1 MGLCTE
7 TLERVSPP
15 VHISNLSYGHAPP
28 LEVCARG
35 GADFNGQFF
44 FMRRYVSEIDFRKLP
59 ELRGHVPHA
68 SWPRPRR
75 TQRVAHTR
83 RARWGGARG
92 SVWAGP
98 YRATAPLAAATAH
111 GVGDRGTQQSDC
123 PKRPKTRGRRP
134 ARVGHG
140 LDAPNEWRTRVVR
153 VGGARGGP
161 CGQVHIARRSPWC
174 RLRLTGGRPWD
185 VAIRLPETAIS

>member
-1 MGLCTE
+1 MCTE

-15 VHISNLSYGHAPP
+15 VHISNLSYCHTTP

-134 ARVGHG
+134 AGGQIVTDVGPH
-140 LDAPNEWRTRVVR
+140 PPVR
-153 VGGARGGP
+153 PRGRGAGP
-161 CGQVHIARRSPWC
+161 YCGAGT
-174 RLRLTGGRPWD
+174 TGGGGDGRLGFVTD
-185 VAIRLPETAIS
+185 VTARADFGPPTIHSP

>member
-7 TLERVSPP
+7 TLALVSPP
-15 VHISNLSYGHAPP
+15 IHISNLGYGHTPP

-35 GADFNGQFF
+35 RADFNRQFF

-75 TQRVAHTR
+75 TQRVARAR

-92 SVWAGP
+92 PLRARQ
-98 YRATAPLAAATAH
+98 YRATA
-111 GVGDRGTQQSDC
+111 
-123 PKRPKTRGRRP
+123 RGR
-134 ARVGHG
+134 
-140 LDAPNEWRTRVVR
+140 W
-153 VGGARGGP
+153 
-161 CGQVHIARRSPWC
+161 
-174 RLRLTGGRPWD
+174 LRLTLWAATCSINQTRGNCSNCAI
-185 VAIRLPETAIS
+185 VAAEVRDLCLCDLNVA

>member
-59 ELRGHVPHA
+59 ELRGHVPCA

-111 GVGDRGTQQSDC
+111 GVGGRGTQQSDC
-123 PKRPKTRGRRP
+123 PKRPKTRGRRL
-134 ARVGHG
+134 ARVGRA
-140 LDAPNEWRTRVVR
+140 L
-153 VGGARGGP
+153 GAREGVRMGKLCEGGTHTVHPTP
-161 CGQVHIARRSPWC
+161 CYSHLYMNSH
-174 RLRLTGGRPWD
+174 
-185 VAIRLPETAIS
+185 